1 MKLPVKDRTT
11 IPWMTP
17 REIPA
22 IKAVL
27 SAWRKLRRDEKDE
40 CDRIRSGVAELALP
54 LYAINLNIAEA
65 AHSLEIIAALDERL
79 RKEFGPWKEAR
90 DGQA

>member
-1 MKLPVKDRTT
+1 MIKPPVKDRTT

-27 SAWRKLRRDEKDE
+27 SAWRKLRRDRSTVQLIH
-40 CDRIRSGVAELALP
+40 DRAFIAGEPQATAELEL
-54 LYAINLNIAEA
+54 AEVA
-65 AHSLEIIAALDERL
+65 WDLEMITALDARL
-79 RKEFGPWKEAR
+79 RKEAKK
-90 DGQA
+90 